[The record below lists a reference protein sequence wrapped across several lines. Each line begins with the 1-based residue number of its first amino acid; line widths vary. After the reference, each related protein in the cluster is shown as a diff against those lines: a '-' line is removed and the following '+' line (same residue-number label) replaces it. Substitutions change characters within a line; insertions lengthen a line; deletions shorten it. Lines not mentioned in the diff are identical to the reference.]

1 VAPGGL
7 PLWVIS
13 VVLIIEPRGW
23 LIVLIVNPKRLYC
36 AVLVHDIIYGIWQ
49 FKWEPINTGWIAACE
64 LCSLRTY

>member
-1 VAPGGL
+1 
-7 PLWVIS
+7 
-13 VVLIIEPRGW
+13 VLIIEPRGW